1 MVVYKHRGETMKNA
15 RLETIKNLVILSIVL
30 LVIVG
35 LFYYLISDHLKFYE
49 VDKQEDN
56 VEVPLTL
63 SKAVNKQ
70 YKNDTKMQVA
80 TESGNWKNATRSEIY
95 EVMDVEKIL
104 NDKKQVYQ
112 FLNLSEYQGIEEK
125 RIHHML
131 RKQEV
136 LEDYTTEFLNAAKK
150 EHVNEVYLIS
160 HAILETGNNKSEL
173 ANGVMLTEKGKVT
186 KSKEESDGKKYYNFY
201 GVGALDS
208 DPIGTGAN
216 YAKKRGWDTPQK
228 AISGGAKFIHDHYL
242 SNPEQNTLYSM
253 RWNPEKPGIH
263 QYATDIKWAQ
273 SNARIIADFYN
284 ELKTEGKYYIVYKY
298 EDTDKSLSIKALDEK
313 LDKQEEK

>member
-1 MVVYKHRGETMKNA
+1 MKNA

-173 ANGVMLTEKGKVT
+173 ANGVMLTDKGKVT
-186 KSKEESDGKKYYNFY
+186 KSKEVSDGKKYYNFY

-253 RWNPEKPGIH
+253 RWNPEKPGVH

-298 EDTDKSLSIKALDEK
+298 QDTDKSLSIKALDEK
-313 LDKQEEK
+313 LDKQEENSK

>member
-1 MVVYKHRGETMKNA
+1 MKNA

-104 NDKKQVYQ
+104 NDKKQIYQ
-112 FLNLSEYQGIEEK
+112 FLNLSEYQGIKEK

-216 YAKKRGWDTPQK
+216 YAKKE
-228 AISGGAKFIHDHYL
+228 A
-242 SNPEQNTLYSM
+242 
-253 RWNPEKPGIH
+253 GIH
-263 QYATDIKWAQ
+263 LKKPYQVVRNLYMIIIYQTQ
-273 SNARIIADFYN
+273 SKIH
-284 ELKTEGKYYIVYKY
+284 YIV
-298 EDTDKSLSIKALDEK
+298 
-313 LDKQEEK
+313 

>member
-1 MVVYKHRGETMKNA
+1 MKKA
-15 RLETIKNLVILSIVL
+15 RLETIKNLVILSLVL
-30 LVIVG
+30 LIIVG

-63 SKAVNKQ
+63 NKAVNKQ

-104 NDKKQVYQ
+104 KDKKQVYQ

-136 LEDYTTEFLNAAKK
+136 LEKYTVEFLKAAKK

-173 ANGVMLTEKGKVT
+173 ANGVMLTDKGHVT
-186 KSKEESDGKKYYNFY
+186 KSKEDSDGKKYYNFY

-208 DPIGTGAN
+208 EPIKTGAN

-253 RWNPEKPGIH
+253 RWNPEKPGVH

-284 ELKTEGKYYIVYKY
+284 ELKTEGKYYTVYKY
-298 EDTDKSLSIKALDEK
+298 QDTDKTLSIKALDEQ

>member
-1 MVVYKHRGETMKNA
+1 MKNA
-15 RLETIKNLVILSIVL
+15 RLETIKNVVVLLLVLSI
-30 LVIVG
+30 IVG

-80 TESGNWKNATRSEIY
+80 TESGNWKNASRSEIH
-95 EVMDVEKIL
+95 EVMNVEEIL
-104 NDKKQVYQ
+104 NDEKQVYQ
-112 FLNLSEYQGIEEK
+112 FLNLSEYQGIEDK

-131 RKQEV
+131 REQEV
-136 LEDYTTEFLNAAKK
+136 LEKYTTEFLKAAKK

-160 HAILETGNNKSEL
+160 HAILETGNHHSEL
-173 ANGVMLTEKGKVT
+173 ANGVLLTDKGKVT
-186 KSKEESDGKKYYNFY
+186 KSKEKSDGKKYYNFY
-201 GVGALDS
+201 GVGALDN
-208 DPIGTGAN
+208 DPIGTGAR
-216 YAKKRGWDTPQK
+216 YAKKRDWDTPQK

-242 SNPEQNTLYSM
+242 SNPDQNTLYSM
-253 RWNPEKPGIH
+253 RWNPKKPGVH

-273 SNARIIADFYN
+273 SNARIISDFYE

-298 EDTDKSLSIKALDEK
+298 KDTDKSLSVKSLDEK
-313 LDKQEEK
+313 LDKQEEQKNK

>member
-104 NDKKQVYQ
+104 NDKKQIYQ

-173 ANGVMLTEKGKVT
+173 ANGVMLTEKRKVT

-253 RWNPEKPGIH
+253 RWNPEKPGVH

-298 EDTDKSLSIKALDEK
+298 QDTDKSLSIKALDEK

>member
-1 MVVYKHRGETMKNA
+1 
-15 RLETIKNLVILSIVL
+15 
-30 LVIVG
+30 
-35 LFYYLISDHLKFYE
+35 
-49 VDKQEDN
+49 
-56 VEVPLTL
+56 TL

-136 LEDYTTEFLNAAKK
+136 LENYTTEFLNAAKK

-173 ANGVMLTEKGKVT
+173 ANGVMLTDKGKVT

-228 AISGGAKFIHDHYL
+228 ALSGGAKFIHDHYL

-253 RWNPEKPGIH
+253 RWNPEKPGVH

-298 EDTDKSLSIKALDEK
+298 QDTDKSLSIKALDEK